1 MYLSVAAIYSCCGTM
16 AFAKFIEKQIR
27 PRPSMSMQQDQ
38 LGYTPEAEESGIASS
53 FLTFVSMV
61 LIVITFPF
69 SLFFCMRMI
78 QVSGRELQS
87 QFYLIKLQRQRILVS
102 EETLTCLPVPGIRA
116 GRAFPTG
123 SRALRWTGGTGSLL
137 HHSLHRCH
145 RRHRPQ
151 NHLLRRTTARDPD
164 EGQRHCRGRRRS
176 LLQNQQPAGGGLQR
190 HGLFQEHKAPLL
202 NHAEDGPR
210 HQEPLRDP
218 L

>member
-78 QVSGRELQS
+78 QVSGKELQS
-87 QFYLIKLQRQRILVS
+87 QFY
-102 EETLTCLPVPGIRA
+102 PM
-116 GRAFPTG
+116 
-123 SRALRWTGGTGSLL
+123 
-137 HHSLHRCH
+137 
-145 RRHRPQ
+145 
-151 NHLLRRTTARDPD
+151 
-164 EGQRHCRGRRRS
+164 
-176 LLQNQQPAGGGLQR
+176 
-190 HGLFQEHKAPLL
+190 
-202 NHAEDGPR
+202 
-210 HQEPLRDP
+210 
-218 L
+218 